1 MNSIIK
7 QLLLFLGLLPV
18 AGFVTHA
25 PRSLTIQFKHK
36 MGSRELQLFNESY
49 VNPFG
54 EPVTITRF
62 KYYLSHF
69 SITGTGQKETAL
81 SDKIFLIDES
91 APESKTLTFSISVTT
106 PKSLSFVI
114 GVDSSLNVSGV
125 QTGSLDPLNGMFWTW
140 NSGYIFAR
148 LEGKSD
154 SSHAP
159 AHLVNWDVGGFKTP
173 FNASR
178 KITLD
183 LTPSTGPVI
192 TIEADLMKWF
202 NAVHAIHI
210 AQAPLCHQPGRL
222 AMQLADNYSRMFSI
236 AL

>member
-7 QLLLFLGLLPV
+7 QLLLLPGLLPV
-18 AGFVTHA
+18 TGFVTHA
-25 PRSLTIQFKHK
+25 PHSLTIKFKHK
-36 MGSRELQLFNESY
+36 MGNRELQLFNESY

-62 KYYLSHF
+62 KYYLSHV
-69 SITGTGQKETAL
+69 SITGADQKETVL
-81 SDKIFLIDES
+81 SDKTFLIDES
-91 APESKTLTFSISVTT
+91 EPGSKTLTFSTSVIT
-106 PKSLSFVI
+106 PQSLSFMI
-114 GVDSSLNVSGV
+114 GVDSVLNVSGV

-183 LTPSTGPVI
+183 LSHATGPVI
-192 TIEADLMKWF
+192 TIEADLLKWF
-202 NAVHAIHI
+202 NAMHAIQI